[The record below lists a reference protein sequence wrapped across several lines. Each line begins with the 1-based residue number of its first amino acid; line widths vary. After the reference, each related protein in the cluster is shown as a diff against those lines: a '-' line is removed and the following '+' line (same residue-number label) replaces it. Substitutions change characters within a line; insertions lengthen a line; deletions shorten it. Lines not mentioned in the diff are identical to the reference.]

1 MIHAHQA
8 QEHSHSSQFCYDTTI
23 DTLNGWLK
31 AVRADGLVLARTRV
45 AGSWGFAVPPLDAVA
60 FHFVAEGRAFVR
72 QSGAK
77 TMELRTSEMVMFP
90 RGCAHELAHSPR
102 AKVMPLETFLSQ
114 RNGVVD
120 CNRKA
125 TTLICGQ
132 FNMDMHLALPALR
145 ALPEAVSLRAGTEP
159 GLSPLSDTLRLLRD
173 EVETANFGNQIVVRN
188 LLSSLFI
195 YFMRLGKCCFS
206 PSGQLVFGCSFA
218 AYGAR
223 SRANA

>member
-1 MIHAHQA
+1 M
-8 QEHSHSSQFCYDTTI
+8 
-23 DTLNGWLK
+23 
-31 AVRADGLVLARTRV
+31 LARTRV
-45 AGSWGFAVPPLDAVA
+45 AGSWGFAVPSLDAVA

-90 RGCAHELAHSPR
+90 RGCAHELAHSAR
-102 AKVMPLETFLSQ
+102 GKVMPLETFVSQ

-145 ALPEAVSLRAGTEP
+145 ALPEVVSLRAGTEP
-159 GLSPLSDTLRLLRD
+159 GRSPLSDTLRLLRD
-173 EVETANFGNQIVVRN
+173 EVETANFGNRSWCVICSHRYSSTSCVIGQMLFLPQRPNGFRLFVRRIWRGF
-188 LLSSLFI
+188 SRKC
-195 YFMRLGKCCFS
+195 MR
-206 PSGQLVFGCSFA
+206 PPT
-218 AYGAR
+218 AR
-223 SRANA
+223 GL